1 MENRNHAPRTLA
13 EMVRALDDPAATPGD
28 ICAAR
33 DWGAITSGSAV
44 AWLRG
49 YAAGT
54 RDGSRDPR
62 RAGRRCL
69 AKPNTELSD
78 RL

>member
-1 MENRNHAPRTLA
+1 MKNRNHAPRTLA
-13 EMVRALDDPAATPGD
+13 EMVRALDDPDATPED
-28 ICAAR
+28 VCAAR

-54 RDGSRDPR
+54 RDGLRDPR
-62 RAGRRCL
+62 RAGRQSL
-69 AKPNTELSD
+69 AKPYTELSD
-78 RL
+78 TL